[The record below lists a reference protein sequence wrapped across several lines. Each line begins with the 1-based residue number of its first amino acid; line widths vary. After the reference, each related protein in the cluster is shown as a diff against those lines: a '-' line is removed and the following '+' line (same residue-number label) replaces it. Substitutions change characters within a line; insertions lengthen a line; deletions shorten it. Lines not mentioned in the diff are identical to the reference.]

1 MDGDTSVWPV
11 NGATRRMRHSSGVNN
26 DLTNEQVEVFR
37 VLYPIFKDEV
47 FQRREQMMRL
57 TAFASAFLVM
67 LLITIL
73 ALSPLPGPTSPIRW
87 FAISG
92 VALFSGL
99 FAYLILQHADRHRMA
114 KQQLIE
120 LEKVFGLYENGWQL
134 SGNALFPKNWQSDW
148 TTDRSVSIYLTI
160 LTALTALVICAMLV
174 RV

>member
-1 MDGDTSVWPV
+1 MDGDTSVRLV
-11 NGATRRMRHSSGVNN
+11 KRATRRMRHSHGVNVN
-26 DLTNEQVEVFR
+26 LTDEQVEVFR

-67 LLITIL
+67 LLITML
-73 ALSPLPGPTSPIRW
+73 ALSPWPGPTSPTRW

-99 FAYLILQHADRHRMA
+99 FAYLILQHAHRHRMA

-120 LEKVFGLYENGWQL
+120 LEKAFGLYENGWQL
-134 SGNALFPKNWQSDW
+134 SGDPLFPKNWQSDW

-160 LTALTALVICAMLV
+160 LAALTALVICAMLV

>member
-1 MDGDTSVWPV
+1 
-11 NGATRRMRHSSGVNN
+11 MRHFSGVNV
-26 DLTNEQVEVFR
+26 DLTDEQVEVFR

-57 TAFASAFLVM
+57 TAFASSFLVL
-67 LLITIL
+67 LLITML
-73 ALSPLPGPTSPIRW
+73 ALSPWPEPTSPTQW

-120 LEKVFGLYENGWQL
+120 LEKALGLYENGWQL
-134 SGNALFPKNWQSDW
+134 SGNLLFPKNWQPDW
-148 TTDRSVSIYLTI
+148 TADRSVSIYLTI
-160 LTALTALVICAMLV
+160 LAALTALVICAMLV
-174 RV
+174 RA

>member
-1 MDGDTSVWPV
+1 MK
-11 NGATRRMRHSSGVNN
+11 HSSGVNVYLN
-26 DLTNEQVEVFR
+26 NEQMEVFR

-73 ALSPLPGPTSPIRW
+73 ALSPWSGPTSPTRW

-120 LEKVFGLYENGWQL
+120 LEKALGLYESGWQL
-134 SGNALFPKNWQSDW
+134 SGDTLFPKNWQSDW

-160 LTALTALVICAMLV
+160 LAALTALVICAMLV

>member
-1 MDGDTSVWPV
+1 
-11 NGATRRMRHSSGVNN
+11 MRHSSGVNV
-26 DLTNEQVEVFR
+26 DLTDEQVEVFR

-57 TAFASAFLVM
+57 TAFSSGFLVM
-67 LLITIL
+67 LLVTML
-73 ALSPLPGPTSPIRW
+73 ALSAWPGPTSPTRW

-120 LEKVFGLYENGWQL
+120 LEKVLGLYKNGWQR
-134 SGNALFPKNWQSDW
+134 SGDALFPKNWQSDW
-148 TTDRSVSIYLTI
+148 TADRSVSIYLTI
-160 LTALTALVICAMLV
+160 LAALTALVICAMLV

>member
-1 MDGDTSVWPV
+1 
-11 NGATRRMRHSSGVNN
+11 MRHSSGVNV
-26 DLTNEQVEVFR
+26 DLTDEQVEVFR

-57 TAFASAFLVM
+57 TAFASGFLVM
-67 LLITIL
+67 LLITML
-73 ALSPLPGPTSPIRW
+73 ALSPWPGPTSPTRW

-120 LEKVFGLYENGWQL
+120 LEKALGLYENGWQL
-134 SGNALFPKNWQSDW
+134 SGDAFFPKNWQSDW
-148 TTDRSVSIYLTI
+148 TADRSVSIYLTI
-160 LTALTALVICAMLV
+160 LAALTALVICAMLV

>member
-1 MDGDTSVWPV
+1 
-11 NGATRRMRHSSGVNN
+11 MRHSNGVNV
-26 DLTNEQVEVFR
+26 DLTDQQVEVFR
-37 VLYPIFKDEV
+37 MLYPIFKDEV

-67 LLITIL
+67 LLITML
-73 ALSPLPGPTSPIRW
+73 ALSPFPGPTSPTRW

-120 LEKVFGLYENGWQL
+120 LEKAFGLYKNGWQL
-134 SGNALFPKNWQSDW
+134 NGDALFPKNWQSDW
-148 TTDRSVSIYLTI
+148 TADRSISIYLTI
-160 LTALTALVICAMLV
+160 LAALTALVICAMLV

>member
-1 MDGDTSVWPV
+1 V
-11 NGATRRMRHSSGVNN
+11 N
-26 DLTNEQVEVFR
+26 LTDEQVEVFH
-37 VLYPIFKDEV
+37 VFYPIFKDEV

-57 TAFASAFLVM
+57 TAFASTFLVM
-67 LLITIL
+67 LLITML
-73 ALSPLPGPTSPIRW
+73 ALSPWPEPTTPTRW

-120 LEKVFGLYENGWQL
+120 LEKAFGLYETGWQL
-134 SGNALFPKNWQSDW
+134 SGDALFPKHWQSDW

-160 LTALTALVICAMLV
+160 LAALTALVICAMLV

>member
-1 MDGDTSVWPV
+1 MDGDASVWPV
-11 NGATRRMRHSSGVNN
+11 NNATRRMKHSSGVNV

-73 ALSPLPGPTSPIRW
+73 ALSPWPGPTSPTRW

-120 LEKVFGLYENGWQL
+120 LEKALGLYESGWQL
-134 SGNALFPKNWQSDW
+134 SGDTLFPKNWQSDW
-148 TTDRSVSIYLTI
+148 TTDRSARIYITI
-160 LTALTALVICAMLV
+160 LAALTALVICAMLV

>member
-1 MDGDTSVWPV
+1 
-11 NGATRRMRHSSGVNN
+11 MRHSSGLNN
-26 DLTNEQVEVFR
+26 DLTDEQVEVFR

-73 ALSPLPGPTSPIRW
+73 ALSPLPGTTSPIRW

-120 LEKVFGLYENGWQL
+120 LEKVFGLYENSWQL

-148 TTDRSVSIYLTI
+148 TIDRSVSIYLTI
-160 LTALTALVICAMLV
+160 LAALTALVICAMLV

>member
-1 MDGDTSVWPV
+1 
-11 NGATRRMRHSSGVNN
+11 
-26 DLTNEQVEVFR
+26 
-37 VLYPIFKDEV
+37 
-47 FQRREQMMRL
+47 MRL

-67 LLITIL
+67 LLITML
-73 ALSPLPGPTSPIRW
+73 ALSPWPGPTSPTRW

-120 LEKVFGLYENGWQL
+120 LEKALGLYESGWQL
-134 SGNALFPKNWQSDW
+134 SGDTLFPKNWQSDW

-160 LTALTALVICAMLV
+160 LAALTALVICAMLV

>member
-1 MDGDTSVWPV
+1 MDGDTSVWTV
-11 NGATRRMRHSSGVNN
+11 NRATRRMGHVSGANV
-26 DLTNEQVEVFR
+26 DLTDEQVEVFR

-67 LLITIL
+67 LLIIML
-73 ALSPLPGPTSPIRW
+73 ALSPWPGPTSPTRW

-99 FAYLILQHADRHRMA
+99 FAYLILQHANRHRMA

-120 LEKVFGLYENGWQL
+120 LEKAFGLYDNGWQL
-134 SGNALFPKNWQSDW
+134 SGNSLFPKNWQSDW
-148 TTDRSVSIYLTI
+148 ATDRSVSIYLTI
-160 LTALTALVICAMLV
+160 LAALTALVICAMLV

>member
-1 MDGDTSVWPV
+1 MISAGLSRAISPCSSSSLSSSLKLKRPELISSAASPWP
-11 NGATRRMRHSSGVNN
+11 
-26 DLTNEQVEVFR
+26 E
-37 VLYPIFKDEV
+37 
-47 FQRREQMMRL
+47 
-57 TAFASAFLVM
+57 
-67 LLITIL
+67 
-73 ALSPLPGPTSPIRW
+73 PTSPTRW

-120 LEKVFGLYENGWQL
+120 LEKAFGLYDNGWQL

-148 TTDRSVSIYLTI
+148 TADRSVSIYLTI
-160 LTALTALVICAMLV
+160 LAALTALVICAMLV

>member
-1 MDGDTSVWPV
+1 
-11 NGATRRMRHSSGVNN
+11 MRHSTGVNV
-26 DLTNEQVEVFR
+26 DLTDEQVEVFR

-57 TAFASAFLVM
+57 TAFASGFLVM
-67 LLITIL
+67 LLIIML
-73 ALSPLPGPTSPIRW
+73 ALSPWPGPTSPTRW

-120 LEKVFGLYENGWQL
+120 LEKAFGLYENGWQL
-134 SGNALFPKNWQSDW
+134 SGDALFPKNWQSDW
-148 TTDRSVSIYLTI
+148 TADRSVSIYLTI
-160 LTALTALVICAMLV
+160 LAALSALVICAMLV